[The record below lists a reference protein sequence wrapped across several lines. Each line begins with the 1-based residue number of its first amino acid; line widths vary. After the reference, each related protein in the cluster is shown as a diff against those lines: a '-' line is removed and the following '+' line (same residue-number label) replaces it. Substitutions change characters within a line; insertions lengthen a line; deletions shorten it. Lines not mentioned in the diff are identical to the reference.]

1 MKTNLNGE
9 ISFSLPTSEIESL
22 VKRIASSTGKTQK
35 YFRLYF
41 TLMYKIKLSS
51 GTVSKS
57 VLIDLGGKLTDFG
70 LSDINA

>member
-1 MKTNLNGE
+1 
-9 ISFSLPTSEIESL
+9 
-22 VKRIASSTGKTQK
+22 
-35 YFRLYF
+35 
-41 TLMYKIKLSS
+41 MYKIKLSS